1 MKNSDESLITDFLIK
16 LVEKKTGLRDLLF
29 RKYVNLLFQGAL
41 DHHPCLSLA
50 NNPDDEQGLLSH
62 PAVGGPTEKCPLIIF
77 NRKLYFNKY
86 FQLESSVARMI
97 FNRVTMEKIEANLE
111 LRDTFDEVFGVH
123 SSKQKLAGL
132 MAITRK
138 LTIISGGP
146 GTGKTTTVVK
156 ILDIINRLEP
166 NARISLAAPTGKAA
180 RRLREAI
187 NDYNLT
193 NITTPEVSTVHRLL
207 GAPISGEE
215 WKFGKGN
222 KLPFDIIMIDEASM
236 IDLNLM
242 YRLLNALEDQTRLI
256 LVGDPQ
262 QLPSVEAGSIL
273 SDLCSEGE
281 SFSEDFRK
289 IAKGFVGEISST
301 KNSIFPDVICNLENI
316 YRFKSASGIGKLANN
331 LRTKAKNNIIIDNE
345 VVFEFSG
352 RENLS
357 SLIKNYCEKN
367 LDIFSCEEK
376 REINFEEN
384 YNSSAI
390 ICSRRTGAMGS
401 LKINQEIESLLEE
414 RGLKGSSND
423 FYHGRPI
430 IITENDYRLGLFNGD
445 TGYCLEDKATGNF
458 LVKFAGLEN
467 KVAEMQLPSHES
479 AFAITAHKS
488 QGSEFNNV
496 FFVLGL
502 IDDVADNPNLINREL
517 VYTAITRA
525 KKNITIFSDQKTW
538 DIATSRSSNRMSGML
553 EHLIDLNN
561 QERPRENNDI

>member
-1 MKNSDESLITDFLIK
+1 MKNSDDLPISDFLIK
-16 LVEKKTGLRDLLF
+16 LVERKTGLQDPMF
-29 RKYVNLLFQGAL
+29 RKYVTLLFQRTF
-41 DHHPCLSLA
+41 DHHSCLSLVG
-50 NNPDDEQGLLSH
+50 NPDDEKELLSH

-86 FQLESSVARMI
+86 FQLERAVARMI
-97 FNRVTMEKIEANLE
+97 FNRVTKAKTEANLE
-111 LRDTFDEVFGVH
+111 LKDICDKVFGVDF
-123 SSKQKLAGL
+123 SKQKLAAL

-146 GTGKTTTVVK
+146 GTGKTTTVVT

-187 NDYNLT
+187 NDYQLT
-193 NITTPEVSTVHRLL
+193 NMTTPEVSTVHRLL
-207 GAPISGEE
+207 GATISGEK
-215 WKFGKGN
+215 WKFGKSN
-222 KLPFDIIMIDEASM
+222 KLPADIIMIDEASM

-242 YRLLNALEDQTRLI
+242 YRLLNALDDQARLI

-281 SFSEDFRK
+281 NFSEDFRK
-289 IAKGFVGEISST
+289 IAKRFVGEISVT
-301 KNSIFPDVICNLENI
+301 KSSIFPDVICNLENI
-316 YRFKSASGIGKLANN
+316 YRFKSKSGIGKLASK
-331 LRTKAKNNIIIDNE
+331 LRTKSKDNIVNDNE
-345 VVFEFSG
+345 VAFEFSE
-352 RENLS
+352 RQSLS
-357 SLIKNYCEKN
+357 PLIRNYCEKN
-367 LDIFSCEEK
+367 LDIFSPDEN
-376 REINFEEN
+376 REISFEEN
-384 YNSSAI
+384 YNTSAI
-390 ICSRRTGAMGS
+390 ICSRRTGPMGS

-414 RGLKGSSND
+414 RGLKEPGND
-423 FYHGRPI
+423 FYHGRPV

-445 TGYCLEDKATGNF
+445 TGFCLEEKTSGNF
-458 LVKFAGLEN
+458 FVKFDGLEN

-502 IDDVADNPNLINREL
+502 IDDDADNPNLINREL

-538 DIATSRSSNRMSGML
+538 DIATSRSSNRISGML

-561 QERPRENNDI
+561 QERSRENNDI